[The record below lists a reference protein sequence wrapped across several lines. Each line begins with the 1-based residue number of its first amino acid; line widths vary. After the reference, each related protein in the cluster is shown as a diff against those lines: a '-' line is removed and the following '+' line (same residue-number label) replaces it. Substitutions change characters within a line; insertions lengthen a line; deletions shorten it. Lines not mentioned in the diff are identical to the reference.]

1 MTIAELF
8 RLEWAENSEKNC
20 AKNALIIVR
29 IVNAR
34 QFSDINDI
42 HEREKNLSVK

>member
-8 RLEWAENSEKNC
+8 LLEWAENKNC

-29 IVNAR
+29 IVNAS